1 MHFFDHFIFQKQ
13 YNTMQF
19 FRLIFFEN
27 NTLQFNF
34 FDNLFRQF
42 FFENN
47 TIQFLGQIFL
57 TNFIKKTIQYNAT
70 LLIGK
75 LEISIFFNNTIH
87 SNELKFN
94 FFF

>member
-42 FFENN
+42 FFRKQYN
-47 TIQFLGQIFL
+47 TIFG
-57 TNFIKKTIQYNAT
+57 TNFFDEFYKKNQYNT
-70 LLIGK
+70 TQLCL
-75 LEISIFFNNTIH
+75 
-87 SNELKFN
+87 
-94 FFF
+94 

>member
-42 FFENN
+42 FFRKQYNTIFGTNFFDEFYKKNN
-47 TIQFLGQIFL
+47 TIQC
-57 TNFIKKTIQYNAT
+57 NSAYR
-70 LLIGK
+70 
-75 LEISIFFNNTIH
+75 
-87 SNELKFN
+87 
-94 FFF
+94 